1 MGERKPA
8 CHYIPPDFDPKRPA
22 RRCKPQNGQH
32 QVRFMLPMSLQCK
45 NCGDY
50 MFLGTKVNCR
60 KELCY
65 DEFYLGINVYRI
77 YMHCKSCYAEITLK
91 TDPKNCDYIVE
102 QGATRHFEPWRD
114 FYIQQAMDEKTKML
128 GNKIQQVE
136 ESTVDT
142 QREMDQLRELERLR
156 AVSNKQNKT
165 NIEKIIAKEEKQD
178 VLTDEDKKKIEN
190 FEEDQKKLRKERPTI
205 GLFGRSR
212 FGGNSGGFF
221 KFGTD
226 PEI

>member
-8 CHYIPPDFDPKRPA
+8 CHYIPSDFDPTKPA

-50 MFLGTKVNCR
+50 MFIGTKVNCR

-65 DEFYLGINVYRI
+65 NEFYLGINVYRI

-114 FYIQQAMDEKTKML
+114 FYISQAMEEKRKML
-128 GNKIQQVE
+128 GTVMEKVE

-142 QREMDQLRELERLR
+142 QIEMEQLRELERLR
-156 AVSNKQNKT
+156 AVSNKQDKVDLDAVKSR
-165 NIEKIIAKEEKQD
+165 IE
-178 VLTDEDKKKIEN
+178 VDKKLTSDDDAKLDN
-190 FEEDQKKLRKERPTI
+190 FESEQKKLRLQMCLNRKEEIKPMIRKSSI
-205 GLFGRSR
+205 F
-212 FGGNSGGFF
+212 FNYGNVV
-221 KFGTD
+221 D
-226 PEI
+226 